1 VNPDIPA
8 ISAPGRRKI
17 PVVIRHYISATGV
30 LLILFGLAG
39 VSHAQRPQTA
49 SEQEQ
54 WILGEYWTVV
64 KRYQSGQ
71 TAPAIKEMA
80 SWPQDR
86 IAKVQSTQ
94 FQPEAQLNDLLN
106 SKAEWKPGTL
116 RAAAMLHT
124 EVGLEALRRREI
136 GLLQFHA
143 GIADGWLN
151 LADDRNSRPG
161 GLRSRWNVAIARVLL
176 LNGEFGLADVY
187 LERLNLKIANDAAVL
202 LALGTAKESRA
213 LRVTVDAPAGAG
225 AKVREPAE
233 VRQERDELRTAAA
246 ASFER
251 ALAIDSSL
259 GEAQLRLARIS
270 IERGDDPG
278 AERLLSG
285 VPKSAADP
293 SLIYLAHLW
302 LGQIRE
308 RQKQWN
314 AAAQA
319 YVDAV
324 KTQPDGQSA
333 YIALAQV
340 LHATGQPTEAAG
352 VLDRWYGRGVTSP
365 VADPWW
371 IYPLGLDAR
380 LEARFD
386 AIFAEV
392 KAAKDAK

>member
-1 VNPDIPA
+1 M
-8 ISAPGRRKI
+8 
-17 PVVIRHYISATGV
+17 
-30 LLILFGLAG
+30 GLWGG
-39 VSHAQRPQTA
+39 VSLAQRPQTA

-94 FQPEAQLNDLLN
+94 FQPEAQLNDLLS

-124 EVGLEALRRREI
+124 EVGLEALRRRDI

-143 GIADGWLN
+143 GIADGWLS
-151 LADDRNSRPG
+151 LADDRHSKPG

-176 LNGEFGLADVY
+176 LNGEFAAADAYLA
-187 LERLNLKIANDAAVL
+187 RLNIRIANDAAVM

-213 LRVTVDAPAGAG
+213 LRATVDAPAAAG
-225 AKVREPAE
+225 GKLRDPGE
-233 VRQERDELRTAAA
+233 VQRERDDLRTAAA

-251 ALAIDSSL
+251 ALAIDATL
-259 GEAQLRLARIS
+259 VEARLRLARIS
-270 IERGDDPG
+270 IDRGDDAG
-278 AERLLSG
+278 AERMLSTLPAG
-285 VPKSAADP
+285 PPDASIV
-293 SLIYLAHLW
+293 YLTHLW
-302 LGQIRE
+302 MGQIRE

-314 AAAQA
+314 PAALS

-324 KTQPDGQSA
+324 KAQPDGQSA
-333 YIALAQV
+333 YVALAHV
-340 LHATGQPTEAAG
+340 LQATGQPVEAAG
-352 VLDRWYGRGVTSP
+352 VLDRWYGRGVTSA

-392 KAAKDAK
+392 RTGKDAK

>member
-1 VNPDIPA
+1 MMMF
-8 ISAPGRRKI
+8 
-17 PVVIRHYISATGV
+17 
-30 LLILFGLAG
+30 LLVMLVMGGG

-106 SKAEWKPGTL
+106 SRAEWKPGTL

-124 EVGLEALRRREI
+124 EVGLEALRRRDVMQ
-136 GLLQFHA
+136 LQFHA

-151 LADDRNSRPG
+151 LADDRTSIPG
-161 GLRSRWNVAIARVLL
+161 GLRSRWNVAVARVLL
-176 LNGEFGLADVY
+176 LNGEFSLAEGY
-187 LERLNLKIANDAAVL
+187 LDRLNTKIANDAAIL

-213 LRVTVDAPAGAG
+213 LRQTADAPAAAG
-225 AKVREPAE
+225 AKPRDPAE
-233 VRQERDELRTAAA
+233 VHRERDELRTAAA

-251 ALAIDSSL
+251 ALTLDATL
-259 GEAQLRLARIS
+259 VEARLRLARIA
-270 IERGDDPG
+270 IDRGDDAG
-278 AERLLSG
+278 AERMLAAL
-285 VPKSAADP
+285 PKGPANASV
-293 SLIYLAHLW
+293 LYLTNMW
-302 LGQIRE
+302 IGQIRE

-314 AAAQA
+314 AAAQS

-324 KTQPDGQSA
+324 KAQPDGQSA
-333 YIALAQV
+333 YVALAHV
-340 LHATGQPTEAAG
+340 LHATGQPVEAAG
-352 VLDRWYGRGVTSP
+352 VLDRWYARGVTSA

>member
-1 VNPDIPA
+1 MKRIQRFVAASGMA
-8 ISAPGRRKI
+8 IWLLV
-17 PVVIRHYISATGV
+17 PVG
-30 LLILFGLAG
+30 G

-49 SEQEQ
+49 SEQAQ

-64 KRYQSGQ
+64 KRYQNGQ

-124 EVGLEALRRREI
+124 EVGLEALRRRDI

-143 GIADGWLN
+143 GIADGWLS
-151 LADDRNSRPG
+151 LADDRSSKPG
-161 GLRSRWNVAIARVLL
+161 GLRSRWNVAVARVLL
-176 LNGEFGLADVY
+176 LNGEFAAADAY
-187 LERLNLKIANDAAVL
+187 LERLNIKIANDAAVL

-213 LRVTVDAPAGAG
+213 LRATVDAPAAAG
-225 AKVREPAE
+225 AKLRDPGE
-233 VRQERDELRTAAA
+233 VQRERDDFRAAAA

-251 ALAIDSSL
+251 ALAIDASL
-259 GEAQLRLARIS
+259 VEARLRLARIS
-270 IERGDDPG
+270 IDRGDDAG
-278 AERLLSG
+278 AEKMLSAL
-285 VPKSAADP
+285 PKSSADT
-293 SLIYLAHLW
+293 SILYLTHLW
-302 LGQIRE
+302 IGQIRE
-308 RQKQWN
+308 RQQQWN
-314 AAAQA
+314 PAAQS

-324 KTQPDGQSA
+324 KSHPDGQSA
-333 YIALAQV
+333 YVALAHV
-340 LHATGQPTEAAG
+340 LQATGQPVEAAG
-352 VLDRWYGRGVTSP
+352 VLDRWYGRAVTSA

-392 KAAKDAK
+392 KAGKDAK